1 MSERPLLMIPGPIE
15 ISDAVREAASGPPPG
30 HLAPPVIAAFGQALR
45 RMRDVWLSGP
55 SSQPLIVSGSGTLA
69 MEIAV
74 FNVLQPGDRALVVHT
89 GYFSG
94 RMAEM
99 LRRRSVEV
107 TVVAA
112 PFGEA
117 PASTEV
123 GAALTR
129 AHEAKLPFK
138 AVFVT
143 HVDTS
148 TGVRADAQTLCGLA
162 RTHGALSIVDGV
174 CATAAERFEMEA
186 WGADVYLTASQK
198 AIGLPPGLALLVFSE
213 RALDA
218 RARLTHAPP
227 LSMDLD
233 AWLPIMRAYEAG
245 QPSYF
250 ATPATPLI
258 MALSVGLGEIL
269 ASDTYGPQSGALGK
283 GVNARF
289 ALHERAARAMRAAWT
304 SLGLTLVPAREDI
317 TANTLSAIR
326 YPDGVDVSA
335 VPRILAGGVIV
346 AGGLDPENKGK
357 YFRVGHMG
365 YSATQPSHLLR
376 AIRAV
381 ALGIGRSADD
391 AKAAERAAEGV
402 LT

>member
-69 MEIAV
+69 MDIAV
-74 FNVLQPGDRALVVHT
+74 FNALEPGDRALVVHT
-89 GYFSG
+89 GYFSA

-107 TVVAA
+107 TVVSA
-112 PFGEA
+112 PFGEV
-117 PASTEV
+117 PASAEV
-123 GAALTR
+123 AAALAR
-129 AHEAKLPFK
+129 AAEAKLPFK

-148 TGVRADAQTLCGLA
+148 TGVRADAETLVGLA
-162 RTHGALSIVDGV
+162 RNHGALSIVDGV
-174 CATAAERFEMEA
+174 CATAAERFDMA
-186 WGADVYLTASQK
+186 GWGADIYLTASQK

-213 RALDA
+213 RALEA

-269 ASDTYGPQSGALGK
+269 ADGK
-283 GVNARF
+283 GMAARF
-289 ALHERAARAMRAAWT
+289 ALHERAARAMRAAWA

-335 VPRILAGGVIV
+335 IPRILANGAIV
-346 AGGLDPENKGK
+346 AGGLDPENKAK

-365 YSATQPSHLLR
+365 YSATQPAHLLR
-376 AIRAV
+376 TIRAV

-391 AKAAERAAEGV
+391 ARTAERAAEAV

>member
-15 ISDAVREAASGPPPG
+15 ISDAVREAVSGPPPG
-30 HLAPPVIAAFGQALR
+30 HLAPPVIAAFGHALR
-45 RMRDVWLSGP
+45 RMREVWLSGP

-89 GYFSG
+89 GYFSA
-94 RMAEM
+94 RMADM
-99 LRRRSVEV
+99 LKRRSVEV

-117 PASTEV
+117 PASAEV
-123 GAALTR
+123 AASLAR
-129 AHEAKLPFK
+129 AAEAKLPFK

-148 TGVRADAQTLCGLA
+148 TGVRADAETLVGLA
-162 RTHGALSIVDGV
+162 KNHGALSIVDGV
-174 CATAAERFEMEA
+174 CATAAERFDMA
-186 WGADVYLTASQK
+186 GWGADVYLTASQK

-213 RALDA
+213 RALEA

-233 AWLPIMRAYEAG
+233 SWLPIMRAYEAG

-269 ASDTYGPQSGALGK
+269 SDPK
-283 GVNARF
+283 GMAGRF
-289 ALHERAARAMRAAWT
+289 ALHERAARAMRAAWA
-304 SLGLTLVPAREDI
+304 SLGLTLVPAREEI

-335 VPRILAGGVIV
+335 IPRVLANGAII
-346 AGGLDPENKGK
+346 AGGLDPDNKAK

-365 YSATQPSHLLR
+365 YSATQPAHLLR
-376 AIRAV
+376 TIRAV

-391 AKAAERAAEGV
+391 AKAAERAAEAV